1 MNLNVASD
9 GAAYLRQIEEWRA
22 RRIAALSAEDGW
34 LNLVGRWE
42 ITQPITAIGADFSND
57 IVLPFGPD
65 YVGAIEI
72 TGGEFSSIP
81 PLRKRQRHVPYFGQ
95 AAPAAFHC
103 RCAASRDHHNE
114 RPACPARPRPVLPQ
128 ACIATD
134 VRILSSRSAMAHRG
148 AVEIARRTTG
158 YNGRHDG
165 GSVDGGCR
173 HACRAVHSSRRYL

>member
-42 ITQPITAIGADFSND
+42 ITQPITAIGSRFLKRHCPSLWPGLRRRYRNYRRR
-57 IVLPFGPD
+57 I
-65 YVGAIEI
+65 
-72 TGGEFSSIP
+72 SSIP

-103 RCAASRDHHNE
+103 RCGASRDHHNE